1 MSSIKY
7 IEDSLYRKYNKATL
21 SKKELAQELSIGL
34 STLNKYLAKGYG
46 LPNYI
51 KMGDSFNSRVL
62 FNIHDVA
69 EFLATKTIKVA

>member
-1 MSSIKY
+1 MNNIELIENYLLKKY
-7 IEDSLYRKYNKATL
+7 DKLTL
-21 SKKELAQELSIGL
+21 SKQELSQEIGIGL
-34 STLNKYLAKGYG
+34 STLNKYLASGMG

-69 EFLATKTIKVA
+69 EFLATNTIKVA